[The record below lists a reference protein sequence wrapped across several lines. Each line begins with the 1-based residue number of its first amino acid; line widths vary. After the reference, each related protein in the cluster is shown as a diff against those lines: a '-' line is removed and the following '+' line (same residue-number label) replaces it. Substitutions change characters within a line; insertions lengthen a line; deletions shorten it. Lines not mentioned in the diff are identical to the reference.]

1 MITSQNGF
9 SLMNVLVA
17 VAIMGLVTYQI
28 SSFFDSSEKA
38 QRKKDAKENVSM
50 DLGLMI
56 SSIKK
61 VSSMATT
68 WNSSKPFTK
77 LSSCKAD
84 LQNCIEMNVETSNN
98 GNIKLEK
105 YQFGTRC
112 ISPSSLISKLKRST
126 NDMVGQLRDFVKKRC
141 KVTCGSNQLPIAV
154 LHYGDR
160 IQQSFPPSEPK
171 RLTDSIG
178 TAICAADEE
187 NGMIRLTVIGFSLDR
202 TQKKAQLRGA
212 TRIVMLD
219 AISKPSTMNIVDEK

>member
-1 MITSQNGF
+1 MKNNIITSQNGF

-38 QRKKDAKENVSM
+38 KIKKDAKENVSM

-68 WNSSKPFTK
+68 WNKSKPFEK
-77 LSSCKAD
+77 LTSCKAD
-84 LQNCIEMNVETSNN
+84 LQNCIEMNVETSND
-98 GNIKLEK
+98 GNINVEN

-126 NDMVGQLRDFVKKRC
+126 NDMDGQLRDFVRERC
-141 KVTCGSNQLPIAV
+141 DVTCGSNELPIAV
-154 LHYGDR
+154 LHYGNK

-171 RLTDSIG
+171 SFTDPIG
-178 TAICAADEE
+178 TAICAANEK

-202 TQKKAQLRGA
+202 TQK
-212 TRIVMLD
+212 
-219 AISKPSTMNIVDEK
+219 SKTSWHYQNCYA